1 MPTAVISLISL
12 LQYAPSAINEI
23 SALYAAI
30 RDTFSPSDQET
41 IDEALAAAI
50 AADAAATK
58 AAGEALDAAAKR

>member
-1 MPTAVISLISL
+1 MPTAVLSLISL
-12 LQYAPSAINEI
+12 LQYAPQAINEI

-50 AADAAATK
+50 AADAEATK
-58 AAGEALDAAAKR
+58 AADAALDAASKR